1 VSSISVGKGNGPVS
15 LERLKENPSSM
26 KLLIKE
32 KACSGLQRVLVAGAA
47 ALLSWPNLGACELLL
62 RIYDRLNLLCLLQRC
77 AF

>member
-1 VSSISVGKGNGPVS
+1 MLPVS
-15 LERLKENPSSM
+15 LERLKENPSPI

-47 ALLSWPNLGACELLL
+47 ALLSWPNPGACQLLL
-62 RIYDRLNLLCLLQRC
+62 RIYDRLILLCLLQRS